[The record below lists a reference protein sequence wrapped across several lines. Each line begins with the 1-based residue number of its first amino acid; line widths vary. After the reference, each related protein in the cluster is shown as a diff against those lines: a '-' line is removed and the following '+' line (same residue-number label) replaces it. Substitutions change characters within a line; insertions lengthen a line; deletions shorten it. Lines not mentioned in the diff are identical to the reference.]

1 MTKVKRGISLAVVAL
16 LFIAAP
22 VYAQEVSTVPE
33 EIQRDCRGGRAVL
46 YDECGSQTKLLLKGI
61 SRAESEGKVLLV
73 SYGAEW
79 CIWCHVFQQY
89 VKGHHSTMTYRFSH
103 PGDNETE
110 EVTLNERPATD
121 PTDNAA
127 ALTTFVA
134 ERFVLLHIENY
145 YSPDGYEVLTRTDAD
160 STFDGGLPYIFT
172 VDTKGR
178 YATHFK
184 HNHIETRRDNGAD
197 WYRGYDRPALMAE
210 LARMEVA
217 AGQATKP
224 NGN

>member
-1 MTKVKRGISLAVVAL
+1 MKRDISLAVLAL
-16 LFIAAP
+16 LFTAAP
-22 VYAQEVSTVPE
+22 AYPQEISTIPQ

-46 YDECGSQTKLLLKGI
+46 YDECDSQMMLLREGI
-61 SRAESEGKVLLV
+61 NRAESEGKVLLI

-89 VKGHHSTMTYRFSH
+89 VKGHHSNMTYRFSD

-121 PTDNAA
+121 PTDAAA
-127 ALTTFVA
+127 ALTKFVA
-134 ERFVLLHIENY
+134 ERFVLLHIENF
-145 YSPDGYEVLTRTDAD
+145 YSLDGYEVLTRTGAD

-172 VDTKGR
+172 VDARGR
-178 YATHFK
+178 YVTHFK

-197 WYRGYDRPALMAE
+197 WYRGYDRPALLDE
-210 LARMEVA
+210 LARMEAA
-217 AGQATKP
+217 AGQATNA